1 MARGIFESGKGSFQK
16 AFFQEKNILVWVQ
29 NKEENLQDQN
39 QVLSETKNE
48 VLVTKEN
55 MLRGKVLLEE
65 KFKSLP
71 SKQEKVL
78 KKPNKILGVT
88 GTKPMFVK

>member
-1 MARGIFESGKGSFQK
+1 MKR
-16 AFFQEKNILVWVQ
+16 ILVWVQ
-29 NKEENLQDQN
+29 NKEENPQDQN

-88 GTKPMFVK
+88 TPTPLGKISSPRFQLILK